1 VGLVGLF
8 SAHLGRCPFPFGGS
22 GWSTDGWEIE
32 FHGDSLVAFA
42 AALGVFV
49 ALKPAVDAGVAALHV
64 EDGFGAGVGF
74 AAVVDKLVEVFA
86 GFHWRLG

>member
-1 VGLVGLF
+1 LVGL
-8 SAHLGRCPFPFGGS
+8 AG
-22 GWSTDGWEIE
+22 GWEIE
-32 FHGDSLVAFA
+32 FHGDALVAFA

-49 ALKPAVDAGVAALHV
+49 ALEPSVDAGLRRVAALHV

-86 GFHWRLG
+86 GFHWRWGECIVLPL